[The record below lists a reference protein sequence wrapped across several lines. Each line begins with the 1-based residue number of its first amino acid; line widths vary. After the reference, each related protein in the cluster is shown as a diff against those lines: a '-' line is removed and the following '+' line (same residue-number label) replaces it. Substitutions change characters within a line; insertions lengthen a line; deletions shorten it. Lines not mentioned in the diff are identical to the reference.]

1 MGAKAKKTALL
12 LVCYLLLLGW
22 NAPAQLLRAVLP
34 ADMRVGSFS
43 GSLWQ
48 GSVHQFNWRNFV
60 LPEVKW
66 QFTWSS
72 WRPALR
78 LELRDPQGIQGS
90 GTLRGWL
97 SLQLHEW
104 QLSAPADFVQQ
115 QLPLP
120 LPIAAQGKLQLRL
133 QQGEFSPRG
142 CTSLSGGSVN
152 WQNAQLASPLGEL
165 LLANVQGQLSCDGK
179 GALALVLKQDSSQL
193 SLTGRGSVGF
203 DGRYQFSGQLRS
215 GPELPTVMK
224 SMMGQLGKAD
234 AQGQIPWQVQGR
246 LL

>member
-1 MGAKAKKTALL
+1 MGAKAKKAVLL

-22 NAPAQLLRAVLP
+22 YAPAQLLRVFLP

-48 GSVHQFNWRNFV
+48 GSLHQFNWRNV
-60 LPEVKW
+60 TLPELKW

-72 WRPALR
+72 WQPALR
-78 LELRDPQGIQGS
+78 LALHDPQGIQGS

-97 SLQLHEW
+97 SLQLYQW
-104 QLSAPADFVQQ
+104 QLSAPAGFVQQ

-120 LPIAAQGKLQLRL
+120 LPITAQGKLQLRL
-133 QQGEFSPRG
+133 QQGEFSSHG
-142 CTSLSGGSVN
+142 CSSLSGGVAN

-165 LLANVQGQLSCDGK
+165 LLSNVQAQLSCDAK
-179 GALALVLKQDSSQL
+179 GALALVLKQDSSHL
-193 SLTGRGSVGF
+193 NLTGRGSLGF

-215 GPELPTVMK
+215 GPQLPDVMK
-224 SMMGQLGKAD
+224 PLMNQLGRVD
-234 AQGQIPWQVQGR
+234 DQGQIAWQVQGK
-246 LL
+246 LF